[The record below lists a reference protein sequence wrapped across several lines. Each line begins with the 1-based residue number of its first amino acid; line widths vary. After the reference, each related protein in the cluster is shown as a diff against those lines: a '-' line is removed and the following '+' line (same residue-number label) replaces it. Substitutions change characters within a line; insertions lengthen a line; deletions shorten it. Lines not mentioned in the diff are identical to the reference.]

1 MATIDH
7 NKAAHGLGDR
17 SESAGSPLLGTVKW
31 TIDATAA
38 LASHA
43 SAILLICEIILL
55 SAAVFFRYVLRT
67 PLIWSDELAE
77 LLLIWQAMLGSVV
90 AFHLGQH
97 LRLEVLYE
105 TLSSRGKEILDVLCL
120 ILMILICAPLAFYA
134 FEEVL
139 LNWDLVTPALAI
151 SPSWRIGAL
160 FVGLALIAV
169 LAAGQL
175 TIKVADGNSRAFVS
189 VLAAVVMT
197 ALAVFLLRDV
207 FVGLGNINLIIFFIG
222 LGGACILIGLPIAFC
237 FGIAAMAYVIFGTYA
252 PLSIVPARMET
263 GMAHILLLSVP
274 LFIALGSMLVI
285 SGMAD
290 NMVKLLVSLVGHIR
304 GGLSYVLVGGIA
316 LVSGISGSKAADM
329 AAVAPVLVPEMRKRG
344 AKDGEIVGL
353 MAASCAMSETIPPS
367 LILIMTGAVTG
378 ISIGALFNVGWYPAL
393 VLAAILCVMSY
404 WRAAKSGE
412 SRSEKA
418 SWGTRRKL
426 AAVAVPVLI
435 LPFIIRTAVVEGV
448 ATATEVATVGIAY
461 ILVLAL
467 IIDRR
472 FNWRRCYSS
481 FRDASVLT
489 GVIFIILAT
498 ANAMAWGFVQSGFSS
513 VLTSVAE
520 SLPGG
525 AYGFFLLSIVVFMI
539 LGSILEGIPAIVLLG
554 PLLFPVAHS
563 LGISEIHYALVAVL
577 AMGVGLFAPPF
588 GVGFYTACAICQVQ
602 PTVVMR
608 AIWPYVGVLFFGI
621 VLVAV
626 VPVLL
631 GLVGGW

>member
-1 MATIDH
+1 MAAIEHHKT
-7 NKAAHGLGDR
+7 AHQLGER
-17 SESAGSPLLGTVKW
+17 SLAPLLGIVNGTLKATV
-31 TIDATAA
+31 A

-43 SAILLICEIILL
+43 SAILLISEILLL
-55 SAAVFFRYVLRT
+55 SAAVIFRYVLRQ

-77 LLLIWQAMLGSVV
+77 LLLIWQAMLGAVV
-90 AFHLGQH
+90 AFYLGQH
-97 LRLEVLYE
+97 LKLELLYE
-105 TLSSRGKEILDVLCL
+105 RMSSNWREFLDSLRL
-120 ILMILICAPLAFYA
+120 ILIIVICVPLAFYSL
-134 FEEVL
+134 EDVL
-139 LNWDLVTPALAI
+139 LNLDLVTPALGI

-160 FVGLALIAV
+160 FVGLALIAL
-169 LAAGQL
+169 LAVGQL
-175 TIKVADGNSRAFVS
+175 IIEAADGRLRAFVLALVAVAAS
-189 VLAAVVMT
+189 ALAA
-197 ALAVFLLRDV
+197 FLLRDV
-207 FVGLGNINLIIFFIG
+207 FVDLGNINLIIFFVG

-237 FGIAAMAYVIFGTYA
+237 FGIAAMAYVVFGTYA

-290 NMVKLLVSLVGHIR
+290 NMVKLLVSLVGHLR
-304 GGLSYVLVGGIA
+304 GGLSYVLIGGIA

-329 AAVAPVLVPEMRKRG
+329 AAVAPVLVPEMRRRG

-378 ISIGALFNVGWYPAL
+378 ISIGALFAVGWYPAL

-404 WRAAKSGE
+404 VRAATSGE

-418 SWGTRRKL
+418 SWATRRKL
-426 AAVAVPVLI
+426 AAIAVPVLV

-467 IIDRR
+467 VVDRR
-472 FNWRRCYSS
+472 FDWRRCYAS

-489 GVIFIILAT
+489 GVIFIVLAT

-513 VLTSVAE
+513 VLNGLAG

-525 AYGFFLLSIVVFMI
+525 AYGFFVLSIAVFVV

-588 GVGFYTACAICQVQ
+588 GVGFYTACAICQIQ
-602 PTVVMR
+602 PTVAMK
-608 AIWPYVGVLFFGI
+608 AIWPYVGVLFIGI
-621 VLVAV
+621 ILVAV
-626 VPVLL
+626 LPLL
-631 GLVGGW
+631 WAAVGGR